1 MQRFIRQLRLAS
13 TPRQSAGIGN
23 VTARAPIAQSSSRSL
38 AVLALGSFVNA
49 ACGVVLTFVLPKV
62 TSIDTFGYWRA
73 FLLYASYAGIVHFG
87 LVDGALV
94 RWSIRDNASTQLR
107 FRDAAGMLVLQHT
120 LFALIGIPMM
130 TMTLAGRANASILVA
145 AFCIYALLANLS
157 ALWQSH
163 FQGQF
168 RFNAVSFAVTGPNLF
183 FALSLPI
190 LYHWGFTLPVLLTGY
205 LIAVAATV
213 AVLTIVGWSTF
224 KAEEQKILTGR
235 SRIVRSGL
243 SAISLGWP
251 IMLAN
256 FAYGLMQSAD
266 RMTVQLT
273 RPIHDFAIYSL
284 AQSMI
289 FVPVNIIAAVTRVA
303 FSHFARQPSSERR
316 LTYTKT
322 TNIMVLLWF
331 TLLPYFFVGS
341 WLIHRYIPKYIPGL
355 PAGLILLLS
364 VLFLGLISV
373 VQANSFTV
381 QGRQREYFLGSVVAV
396 ALAFVTAWIG
406 SRRLNSLSAVA
417 WSQVIT
423 AALWWLANEWAL
435 RRHQL
440 FDLIGIAR
448 VLGTFALGCAGL
460 YGAMALSADLWMQ
473 IVFYIAI
480 EILPGFLLFRAELSE
495 LVSAAMRFRT
505 KRTIPVG

>member
-1 MQRFIRQLRLAS
+1 MQRLTQKSDA
-13 TPRQSAGIGN
+13 
-23 VTARAPIAQSSSRSL
+23 TAKAPTAQSPSRSL

-94 RWSIRDNASTQLR
+94 RWSIRDAASMQLR
-107 FRDAAGMLVLQHT
+107 FRDAAWMLVLQHI
-120 LFALIGIPMM
+120 LFALIGIPVMA
-130 TMTLAGRANASILVA
+130 MTLAGHANASILVV

-190 LYHWGFTLPVLLTGY
+190 LYHWGFTLRVLLTGY
-205 LIAVAATV
+205 LAAVAATV
-213 AVLTIVGWSTF
+213 AVLTIVGWPTF
-224 KAEEQKILTGR
+224 KAEEQEVLTGK

-303 FSHFARQPSSERR
+303 FSHFARQKSSERK
-316 LTYTKT
+316 LTYART
-322 TNIMVLLWF
+322 TNTMLLLWF
-331 TLLPYFFVGS
+331 ILLPYFFVAS
-341 WLIHRYIPKYIPGL
+341 WLIHRYIPKYTPGL

-406 SRRLNSLSAVA
+406 SRRLNSLAAVA

-435 RRHQL
+435 RRHHL
-440 FDLIGIAR
+440 FDLIEIAR
-448 VLGTFALGCAGL
+448 VLATFALGCAGL
-460 YGAMALSADLWMQ
+460 YGAIALSNNMWMQ
-473 IVFYIAI
+473 IAFYVAA
-480 EILPGFLLFRAELSE
+480 EILPGFLLFRTELSE
-495 LVSAAMRFRT
+495 LASVAIRFKE

>member
-1 MQRFIRQLRLAS
+1 M
-13 TPRQSAGIGN
+13 
-23 VTARAPIAQSSSRSL
+23 TAKGPAPQSSSRSL
-38 AVLALGSFVNA
+38 AVLALGSFVTA

-73 FLLYASYAGIVHFG
+73 FLLYTGYAGFVHFG

-94 RWSIRDNASTQLR
+94 RWSIRDDASKQLR
-107 FRDAAGMLVLQHT
+107 FRDAGGMLLLQHT
-120 LFALIGIPMM
+120 LFALIGIPIV
-130 TMTLAGRANASILVA
+130 TTTLRGHANASILVV
-145 AFCIYALLANLS
+145 AFCIYALLSNLS

-168 RFNAVSFAVTGPNLF
+168 RFNAVSFAGTGPNLF

-190 LYHWGFTLPVLLTGY
+190 LYHWGFTLPVLLIGY
-205 LIAVAATV
+205 LTAVAATV
-213 AVLTIVGWSTF
+213 AVLTIVGWPAF
-224 KAEEQKILTGR
+224 KVEEQKILAGR
-235 SRIVRSGL
+235 SHIVHTGL
-243 SAISLGWP
+243 RAMSVGWP

-303 FSHFARQPSSERR
+303 FSHFARQPGSERR
-316 LTYTKT
+316 LTYTKI
-322 TNIMVLLWF
+322 TNTLVLLWF
-331 TLLPYFFVGS
+331 ALLPYFFVAS
-341 WLIHRYIPKYIPGL
+341 WLIRRYIPKYIPGL
-355 PAGLILLLS
+355 PAGMILLLS

-381 QGRQREYFLGSVVAV
+381 QGRQREYFFGALVAV
-396 ALAFVTAWIG
+396 GVAFVTAWIG

-440 FDLIGIAR
+440 FDLIGTAR

-460 YGAMALSADLWMQ
+460 YGAMALSANLWMQ
-473 IVFYIAI
+473 IVLYTAI
-480 EILPGFLLFRAELSE
+480 ETLPAVLLFRAELSE
-495 LVSAAMRFRT
+495 LVSTAMRFEA

>member
-1 MQRFIRQLRLAS
+1 M
-13 TPRQSAGIGN
+13 
-23 VTARAPIAQSSSRSL
+23 TAKGPAPQSSSRSL
-38 AVLALGSFVNA
+38 AVLALGSFVTA

-73 FLLYASYAGIVHFG
+73 FLLYAGYAGIVHFG

-94 RWSIRDNASTQLR
+94 RWSIRDDASKQLR
-107 FRDAAGMLVLQHT
+107 FRDAGGMLVMQHT
-120 LFALIGIPMM
+120 LFALIGIPVV
-130 TMTLAGRANASILVA
+130 TTTLRGHANASIFVV
-145 AFCIYALLANLS
+145 AFCIYALLSNLC

-168 RFNAVSFAVTGPNLF
+168 RFNAVSFAGTGPNLF

-205 LIAVAATV
+205 LTAVAATL
-213 AVLTIVGWSTF
+213 AVLTIVGWPAF
-224 KAEEQKILTGR
+224 KVEEQKILAGR
-235 SRIVRSGL
+235 SHIVRTGL
-243 SAISLGWP
+243 RAMSVGWP

-303 FSHFARQPSSERR
+303 FSHFARQPGSERR
-316 LTYTKT
+316 LTYTKI
-322 TNIMVLLWF
+322 TNTLVLLWF
-331 TLLPYFFVGS
+331 ALLPYFFVAS
-341 WLIHRYIPKYIPGL
+341 WLIRRYIPKYIPGL
-355 PAGLILLLS
+355 PAGMILLIS

-381 QGRQREYFLGSVVAV
+381 QGRQREYFFGSLVAV
-396 ALAFVTAWIG
+396 GVAFVTAWIG

-417 WSQVIT
+417 WSQVFT

-460 YGAMALSADLWMQ
+460 YGAMALSANLWMQ
-473 IVFYIAI
+473 IVLYTAI
-480 EILPGFLLFRAELSE
+480 ETLPAVLLFRAELSE
-495 LVSAAMRFRT
+495 LVSTAMRFKA

>member
-1 MQRFIRQLRLAS
+1 M
-13 TPRQSAGIGN
+13 
-23 VTARAPIAQSSSRSL
+23 V
-38 AVLALGSFVNA
+38 
-49 ACGVVLTFVLPKV
+49 
-62 TSIDTFGYWRA
+62 
-73 FLLYASYAGIVHFG
+73 
-87 LVDGALV
+87 
-94 RWSIRDNASTQLR
+94 
-107 FRDAAGMLVLQHT
+107 
-120 LFALIGIPMM
+120 
-130 TMTLAGRANASILVA
+130 
-145 AFCIYALLANLS
+145 AFCIYALLSNLS
-157 ALWQSH
+157 ALWQSY

-168 RFNAVSFAVTGPNLF
+168 RFNAVSFAGAGPNLF

-205 LIAVAATV
+205 LTAVAATV
-213 AVLTIVGWSTF
+213 AVLTIVGWPAF
-224 KAEEQKILTGR
+224 KVEEQKILAGR
-235 SRIVRSGL
+235 SHIVRIWLGAMSV
-243 SAISLGWP
+243 GWP
-251 IMLAN
+251 IVLAN

-289 FVPVNIIAAVTRVA
+289 FVPVNIIAAFARVA
-303 FSHFARQPSSERR
+303 FSHFARQPGSERR
-316 LTYTKT
+316 LTYTKI
-322 TNIMVLLWF
+322 TNTMVLLWF
-331 TLLPYFFVGS
+331 ALLPYFFVAS

-355 PAGLILLLS
+355 PAGMILLLS

-381 QGRQREYFLGSVVAV
+381 EGRQREYFFGSVVAV
-396 ALAFVTAWIG
+396 GVAFVTAWIG

-440 FDLIGIAR
+440 FDLTGTAR

-460 YGAMALSADLWMQ
+460 YGAMALSANLWMQ
-473 IVFYIAI
+473 IVLYTAI
-480 EILPGFLLFRAELSE
+480 EMLPAVLLFRAELSE
-495 LVSAAMRFRT
+495 LVSTADAFRSEVDDA
-505 KRTIPVG
+505 RRLIV